1 MGDIKIT
8 YNTLFELLRRE
19 RTRHELQGLD
29 VAFYDDVVSYLKD
42 KSSIKN
48 TQSSSGDSMFL
59 HEENQRQLENAR
71 RIIKHIYDKRERKIV
86 QLAMDASAQMTSDG
100 KKLVIDKSALLE
112 VERKYFDELMRIME
126 KYRKAVLF
134 NTLLTKEIDLP
145 EETQH
150 LAHELKKEEFSSKL
164 VRFLAQVPQFIG
176 PEMQVYGPFEKED
189 IASLPKKVADIL
201 VNKEKAEA
209 IDG

>member
-48 TQSSSGDSMFL
+48 AQSSSGDSMFL

-86 QLAMDASAQMTSDG
+86 QLAMDAAAQMTSDG

-112 VERKYFDELMRIME
+112 VEKRYFDELMHIME

-134 NTLLTKEIDLP
+134 NTLMNKEIDLADETRSVP
-145 EETQH
+145 EI
-150 LAHELKKEEFSSKL
+150 KKEDNSSRL
-164 VRFLAQVPQFIG
+164 VRFLSQVPQFIG
-176 PEMQVYGPFEKED
+176 PEMQLYGPFEKED
-189 IASLPKKVADIL
+189 IASLPKKVVDIL
-201 VNKEKAEA
+201 VSKEKVEV